1 MKSVG
6 FAVILGLVLLLS
18 GCSNQTDYER
28 LKISITTWIGYVP
41 LFYAYEK
48 QWMDAYNIK
57 LTQVVSLSENM
68 YLYEAGNVD
77 AYVGTQYEYQL
88 LVNKVPDLKPVM
100 FFDRSNGGDMILA
113 NRTIEALKQAT
124 EIEVYLELDS
134 INTVLLKDFIE
145 KHQITAHIQYNNRDQ
160 AEISV
165 LKVQEDDPPT
175 LVVSYD
181 PYQYQLQQNGF
192 VEIASTA
199 SIDDL
204 LVVDA
209 LFTSQTT
216 LAKHQAQ
223 FMALKKMVNKA
234 MVELKADPKAFY
246 ETIKPHLR
254 DLRYQEF
261 LQSLTKIEWI
271 ELPLPDS
278 LAQRIQ
284 TSGLPTEGLL

>member
-6 FAVILGLVLLLS
+6 FAGVLGLVLLLS
-18 GCSNQTDYER
+18 GCFNQTDYER
-28 LKISITTWIGYVP
+28 LKISSTTWIGYAP
-41 LFYAYEK
+41 LFYAHEK

-124 EIEVYLELDS
+124 EIEAYLELDS
-134 INTVLLKDFIE
+134 INTVLLQDFVE

-165 LKVQEDDPPT
+165 LKVQPDDPPT

-181 PYQYQLQQNGF
+181 PYQYQLQENGF

-254 DLRYQEF
+254 DVRYQEF

-271 ELPLPDS
+271 ELPLSDS
-278 LAQRIQ
+278 LARRIQ